1 MTESIDG
8 LYERYLHNIAPWRHK
23 VTILR
28 GSSRDMLKLPQVVAQ
43 RFDFI
48 YVDADHRSRY

>member
-43 RFDFI
+43 KFDFI